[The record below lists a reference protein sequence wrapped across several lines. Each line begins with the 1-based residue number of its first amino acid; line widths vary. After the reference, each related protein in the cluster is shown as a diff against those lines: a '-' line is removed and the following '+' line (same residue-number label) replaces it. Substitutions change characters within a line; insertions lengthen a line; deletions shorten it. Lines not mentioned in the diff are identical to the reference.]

1 MTAPFAPRCVL
12 VTGGAGFIGV
22 NFVRWLLECDPRVTV
37 VNLDLL
43 TYAGNLESLGDV
55 FQRHGPDG
63 DGRHFFIQADVRDF
77 EALRRVLAG
86 EASETAQAGGA
97 ARRVPT
103 PDAVVHI
110 GAESHVDRSIMG
122 RRCSWTRTCAAR

>member
-77 EALRRVLAG
+77 ETLRRVLAG
-86 EASETAQAGGA
+86 EASETAQAGG
-97 ARRVPT
+97 
-103 PDAVVHI
+103 
-110 GAESHVDRSIMG
+110 
-122 RRCSWTRTCAAR
+122 